1 MGSDIRY
8 ASFLFQGEMAKG
20 KLPPTEEFDKAL
32 TAGAET
38 FGARLSEEARAG
50 LRDYFELVGRWNARL
65 HLVAP
70 CAPAEFATRHVLESL
85 LALPYLPQG
94 ASFVDVGS
102 GAGLPAVPCLV
113 ARPDL
118 SATLYESS
126 QKKAVFL
133 REAARALRMEGRV
146 RVVAERFEK
155 GEAPRA
161 DRLTCRAIERFEE
174 ILPGLLEWA
183 AGVPVLLLFGGE
195 NLRERL
201 DGLALKFEAARAPG
215 SERRF
220 LFVVRR

>member
-1 MGSDIRY
+1 
-8 ASFLFQGEMAKG
+8 MAEG

-32 TAGAET
+32 AAGAAA
-38 FGARLSEEARAG
+38 FGVRLAEGARAG

-70 CAPAEFATRHVLESL
+70 CAPSEFATRHVLESL
-85 LALPYLPQG
+85 LALRYLPEG
-94 ASFVDVGS
+94 ASFIDVGS

-113 ARPDL
+113 ARAGL

-133 REAARALRMEGRV
+133 REAARALGIEGRT

-155 GEAPRA
+155 GEPPRA
-161 DRLTCRAIERFEE
+161 DALTCRAIERFEE

-195 NLRERL
+195 NLRGRL
-201 DGLALKFEAARAPG
+201 DGLGLKFEAVRAPG

-220 LFVVRR
+220 LLVVRR

>member
-1 MGSDIRY
+1 
-8 ASFLFQGEMAKG
+8 MAEG

-32 TAGAET
+32 TAGAAT
-38 FGARLSEEARAG
+38 FGVRLAEGARAG

-70 CAPAEFATRHVLESL
+70 CAPAEFAKRHVLESL
-85 LALPYLPQG
+85 LALPYLAEG
-94 ASFVDVGS
+94 ASFIDVGA

-113 ARPDL
+113 ARADL
-118 SATLYESS
+118 SATLYEAS

-133 REAARALRMEGRV
+133 RESARALGLEGRA

-155 GEAPRA
+155 GGPPRA
-161 DRLTCRAIERFEE
+161 GALTCRAIERFEE
-174 ILPGLLEWA
+174 ILPGLLEWSRE
-183 AGVPVLLLFGGE
+183 VPTLLLFGGE
-195 NLRERL
+195 NLREVL
-201 DGLALKFEAARAPG
+201 AGLGLTFEAVRAPA